1 MSRKPHQKRE
11 RHGRLQEK
19 LKQDPFLTDEEI
31 AEYLDVS
38 IPTVRLD
45 RLELGIPE
53 LRQRIRE
60 VASANQGKVRSLRSE
75 DLIGELVELQ
85 LGHHG
90 ISVLDTTDDMVFSHS
105 RVVRGHYIYS
115 MAESLAIAVIDA
127 EVALVGV
134 ANIKYKLPIQ
144 AGTRLVARA
153 SVRESREGGRHV
165 VWVFITSRQVEMFRG
180 KFILAELDAG
190 GEQPLAPD
198 DAAVPATGENQRKA
212 MPVRKT
218 ADRKDGDV

>member
-1 MSRKPHQKRE
+1 VSRRPHQKRE
-11 RHGRLQEK
+11 RQGRLLEK
-19 LKQDPFLTDEEI
+19 LKKDPFLTDEEI

-60 VASANQGKVRSLRSE
+60 VASANQVKVRSLRSE
-75 DLIGELVELQ
+75 ELIGELVELQ
-85 LGHHG
+85 LGQTG

-105 RVVRGHYIYS
+105 RIVRGHYIYS

-134 ANIKYKLPIQ
+134 ANIKYKLPVQ
-144 AGTRLVARA
+144 AGARLVAKA
-153 SVRESREGGRHV
+153 TVRESRAGGRHV
-165 VWVFITSRQVEMFRG
+165 VWVFISSRQVEMFRG
-180 KFILAELDAG
+180 KFILAELGAG
-190 GEQPLAPD
+190 GELLPEHS
-198 DAAVPATGENQRKA
+198 GEA
-212 MPVRKT
+212 
-218 ADRKDGDV
+218 